1 MTVTAPTPRAPAPA
15 RRPPVAARRVG
26 YLIAAGIN
34 VVLLY
39 LVNIS
44 PGWEAVPFL
53 TEDTRQVLGLVNLSL
68 VAGLVC
74 NLVYVLVDPTWLK
87 SLGDLLTTGIG
98 LAVLVRLWQVFPFDF
113 GDSAADWALVV
124 RAVLV
129 VGVIGSA
136 IGIVVQLVS
145 LVRAVRAACS

>member
-1 MTVTAPTPRAPAPA
+1 VTITAPA
-15 RRPPVAARRVG
+15 RRPPVAARRAG
-26 YLIAAGIN
+26 YLIAAGIH

-39 LVNIS
+39 LMNVS

-53 TEDTRQVLGLVNLSL
+53 TGDARQVLALVNVSL

-74 NLVYVLVDPTWLK
+74 NLVYVLGDPAWLK

-113 GDSAADWALVV
+113 GDSAVDWALAV
-124 RAVLV
+124 RAVLAIGIV
-129 VGVIGSA
+129 GSA

-145 LVRAVRAACS
+145 LFRVVRAACT